1 MSPLPTAMTDFSR
14 PFANPL
20 LEVSDFD
27 SDATRSMALCAV
39 PTREGHVRFAIPSE
53 YLDLVREFDGQR
65 DADEAI
71 DAYIARTPGAR
82 SREWLRRLVE
92 ESLIPKGI
100 LIHAH
105 QDPGSAGVGK
115 QPKLA
120 FLYIKLPIIG
130 PGIVDPIA
138 RRLGFLFQRTALLAG
153 LLLFVAM
160 HVYVYAFLVGD
171 QRLDFNRLDAG
182 DVLVLMLFSTLAT
195 VVHEFGHASA
205 AAYYG
210 CRRMTI
216 GWGLYLIYTV
226 LWTNVSEAWRLPR
239 RQRALV
245 DIGGVYFES
254 FFLLAMLAAYLYSGE
269 AIYLFA
275 FIFIDLSIATTFN
288 PFLRMDGY
296 WLMSDVFGIV
306 NLRKQQLIWTQE
318 LAARLLGKEAPL
330 VRSDLSRRAKWAL
343 GIYTVFGVVFLAY
356 ILTVIYKFMVL
367 NVLSEYPAMIMKY
380 WNDLQAGMTL
390 LQAGKD
396 FLEIFWRSLM
406 LFGATVT
413 LLSLGRA
420 VVRLVGSIA
429 RIRATA
435 PQGA

>member
-1 MSPLPTAMTDFSR
+1 MTDFSR

-20 LEVSDFD
+20 LEVSVFD

-39 PTREGHVRFAIPSE
+39 PTQEGHVRFAIPSE
-53 YLDLVREFDGQR
+53 YMDLVREFDGRR

-71 DAYIARTPGAR
+71 DAYIARTPGAPAK
-82 SREWLRRLVE
+82 EWLRRLVE
-92 ESLIPKGI
+92 QSLIPKGI

-105 QDPGSAGVGK
+105 QDPGSAGVSK
-115 QPKLA
+115 QSKLA

-138 RRLGFLFQRTALLAG
+138 RRLGFLFQRKALLAG

-171 QRLDFNRLDAG
+171 QRLDFNRLNAG
-182 DVLVLMLFSTLAT
+182 DVLILMLFSTLAT
-195 VVHEFGHASA
+195 VMHEFGHASA
-205 AAYYG
+205 AAYHG

-226 LWTNVSEAWRLPR
+226 LWTNVSDAWKLPR

-254 FFLLAMLAAYLYSGE
+254 FFLLAMLCAYLYSGE

-275 FIFIDLSIATTFN
+275 FIFIDLSIAMTFN

-296 WLMSDVFGIV
+296 WLVSDIFGIV

-318 LAARLLGKEAPL
+318 LAARMLGKQAPA

-343 GIYTVFGVVFLAY
+343 GIYTLLGVVFLGY

-367 NVLSEYPAMIMKY
+367 NVLSEYPAMVSQY
-380 WNDLQAGMTL
+380 WNDLRAGMTL

-413 LLSLGRA
+413 LLSLCRS
-420 VVRLVGSIA
+420 VIMLVTSIA
-429 RIRATA
+429 RIRMAA
-435 PQGA
+435 PQRA